1 MKPPTLLD
9 KKVLSQ
15 NIYNIGAEDLGRVVH
30 ILDRRC
36 ESCIKKIDPEDLE
49 IDLDAIDSATF
60 WVVDQFVKECLPG
73 TKKGGA
79 AKSKAGSGAAAVGAK
94 ASDGARANKKARV

>member
-15 NIYNIGAEDLGRVVH
+15 NIYNISAEDLGRVVH

-36 ESCIKKIDPEDLE
+36 EACIKKIDPEDLE
-49 IDLDAIDSATF
+49 IDLDAIDNGTF
-60 WVVDQFVKECLPG
+60 WTVDTFVKECLPG
-73 TKKGGA
+73 SKKGGA
-79 AKSKAGSGAAAVGAK
+79 AAAAKKAGGGPK
-94 ASDGARANKKARV
+94 ASLDGPRAKKARV